1 MADTKQ
7 AEFVGN
13 YIIRGKFKCLTGLHI
28 GGSKEK
34 LEIGGVDSPVI
45 RDPRTRYPYVPGSSL
60 KGKLRSLLEYA
71 LGVVPETGD
80 VSNNEDIVRLF
91 GIGVDEKE
99 EANKNPESPLFKIGP
114 SRLIVRDC
122 HPTKKTIEWWK
133 TLDTDLLYTEYKS
146 ENGINRITS
155 AANPRFIERVAA
167 DSEFEFEIIYTAYD
181 LHTGA
186 NHAKDAETDLANLRM
201 ALLMLE
207 HNFLG
212 KSGSRGYGRVEFRFE
227 APVYLSKEDYKN
239 GTNMAKATA
248 PTGDFDK
255 LKATGEITWNIKS
268 TSNEAA
274 SAA

>member
-1 MADTKQ
+1 MADTQ
-7 AEFVGN
+7 AEFLGN
-13 YIIRGKFKCLTGLHI
+13 FIIRGKFKCLTGLHI

-71 LGVVPETGD
+71 LGAVPSSGD
-80 VSNNEDIVRLF
+80 VSTHEDVVRLF

-99 EANKNPESPLFKIGP
+99 EANKNPKSPLYNIGP

-122 HPTKKTIEWWK
+122 HPTRKTVQDWKK
-133 TLDTDLLYTEYKS
+133 LDTELLYTEYKS

-155 AANPRFIERVAA
+155 AANPRFIERVVAG
-167 DSEFEFEIIYTAYD
+167 SEFEFELIYTAYD
-181 LHTGA
+181 LHSGA
-186 NHAKDAETDLANLRM
+186 DHKEDTATDLGNLRM
-201 ALLMLE
+201 ALLLLE

-227 APVYLSKEDYKN
+227 EPVYLSKKDYQDV
-239 GTNMAKATA
+239 TNSVKVTT
-248 PTGDFDK
+248 PVGDFDK
-255 LKATGEITWNIKS
+255 MKPTGSISWEIKEPATAEP
-268 TSNEAA
+268 AV
-274 SAA
+274 